1 MTIHPFR
8 YIIVDDNEIDQLMV
22 YSYLKNYEL
31 FEFAGFFNDS
41 SQVETFLKNEKIDII
56 FLDID
61 LNGESGIDLRKKLSE
76 VPACIFITSHPEF
89 ALEGFA
95 LNALDYL
102 VKPFDKER
110 FNQTISRIR
119 SYFEIREKAALYDSK
134 VEGEC
139 IVIKEGYDQVKVP
152 LKDILFLEA
161 LKDYTLVVT
170 NKKKHC
176 VLCNLGTMLKQEC
189 FSDFIRIHRSYAV
202 AKSAIKRVGSSAIK
216 TVTDVE
222 LPLGRSFKANIQL

>member
-1 MTIHPFR
+1 MRKPYR
-8 YIIVDDNEIDQLMV
+8 YIIVDDNEIDQLSV
-22 YSYLKNYEL
+22 YSHLKDNPL
-31 FEFAGFFNDS
+31 LTCAGFFS
-41 SQVETFLKNEKIDII
+41 SSKQVEAFLQNETVDIL

-61 LNGESGIDLRKKLSE
+61 LNGESGIELRKKLLE
-76 VPACIFITSHPEF
+76 IPACIFITSHPEF
-89 ALEGFA
+89 ALDGFT

-110 FNQTISRIR
+110 FNQTISRIK

-139 IVIKEGYDQVKVP
+139 IVIKEGHDQVKVP

-176 VLCNLGTMLKQEC
+176 VLCNLGTMLKQDC

-202 AKSAIKRVGSSAIK
+202 AKSAIKRIGSSAIK

-222 LPLGRSFKANIQL
+222 LPVGRSFKANIQL